1 MPHARPRHLE
11 SRIRQALAW
20 SPSVSLVG
28 MRQAGKTTLVKRI
41 CPGYLSFDDD
51 ALVGATEA
59 GTWDRF
65 LAQPRPLALDEV
77 QKAPRIFSRLKL
89 WIDERRRPGQFVLT
103 GSVRFLSR
111 RAIRESLTG
120 RTALLELLPLTVAE
134 AHARPLANGISRL
147 LRIDEPGLRRLE
159 ADAWC
164 SASTLESYCS
174 RGGMPGI
181 CFQRSESVRRH
192 AWDSHLDAVLA
203 RDLQLVYAT
212 RIGVSRIK
220 GLFAHMATQQGEPL
234 PLARLARIVAAS
246 DKTTTQLLL
255 AFESLFLIRR
265 HGKGW
270 YCEDMGLAAAAC
282 KASWLHE
289 GVPLRRWVFG
299 ELLAQLQFHHANN
312 HEFGEYR
319 TRGGACVP
327 FVITI
332 EDATLLL
339 TVDAGPE
346 PSEKSLKSL
355 GSFRG
360 RRRQVVRVAL
370 HAGDE
375 GWQTRRGVWC
385 LPARWLA

>member
-1 MPHARPRHLE
+1 MPHTRPRHLE

-28 MRQAGKTTLVKRI
+28 MRQSGKTTLVKRM

-59 GTWDRF
+59 GTWDQF

-77 QKAPRIFSRLKL
+77 QKAPRVFSRLKL

-134 AHARPLANGISRL
+134 AHGRPLADTVSRL
-147 LRIDEPGLRRLE
+147 LTLDDAALRRLE
-159 ADAWC
+159 AEAWC
-164 SASTLESYCS
+164 SATTLESYCA

-181 CFQRSESVRRH
+181 CFHRNESVRRH

-212 RIGVSRIK
+212 RIGVARMK
-220 GLFAHMATQQGEPL
+220 ALFAHMAAQQGEPL
-234 PLARLARIVAAS
+234 PLARMARIVGSS
-246 DKTTTQLLL
+246 DKTTAQVLH

-265 HGKGW
+265 HGKSW
-270 YCEDMGLAAAAC
+270 YCEDMGLAASAC
-282 KASWLHE
+282 KAAWLHNA
-289 GVPLRRWVFG
+289 VPLRRWVFG
-299 ELLAQLQFHHANN
+299 ELLSQLHIHHANN

-319 TRGGACVP
+319 TRGGAFIP
-327 FVITI
+327 FVITV
-332 EDATLLL
+332 ENAMLLL
-339 TVDAGPE
+339 SVDAAPA

-360 RRRQVVRVAL
+360 RARHITRVAL

-375 GWQTRRGVWC
+375 GWRTPRGIWC

>member
-1 MPHARPRHLE
+1 
-11 SRIRQALAW
+11 
-20 SPSVSLVG
+20 
-28 MRQAGKTTLVKRI
+28 
-41 CPGYLSFDDD
+41 
-51 ALVGATEA
+51 
-59 GTWDRF
+59 
-65 LAQPRPLALDEV
+65 
-77 QKAPRIFSRLKL
+77 
-89 WIDERRRPGQFVLT
+89 
-103 GSVRFLSR
+103 
-111 RAIRESLTG
+111 
-120 RTALLELLPLTVAE
+120 
-134 AHARPLANGISRL
+134 
-147 LRIDEPGLRRLE
+147 
-159 ADAWC
+159 
-164 SASTLESYCS
+164 
-174 RGGMPGI
+174 MPGI
-181 CFQRSESVRRH
+181 CFHRSEGVRRH

-220 GLFAHMATQQGEPL
+220 GLFAHMAAQQGEPL
-234 PLARLARIVAAS
+234 PLARLARIVGAS
-246 DKTTTQLLL
+246 DKTTTHLLQ

-265 HGKGW
+265 HGRGW
-270 YCEDMGLAAAAC
+270 YCEDMGLAASAC

-289 GVPLRRWVFG
+289 AVPLRRWVFG
-299 ELLAQLQFHHANN
+299 ELLAQLQIHHANN

-332 EDATLLL
+332 ENATVLLA
-339 TVDAGPE
+339 VDTAPA

-360 RRRQVVRVAL
+360 RGRHIVRVAL

>member
-11 SRIRQALAW
+11 NRIRQALAW

-28 MRQAGKTTLVKRI
+28 MRQSGKTTLVKRI

-77 QKAPRIFSRLKL
+77 QKAPRVFSRLKL

-134 AHARPLANGISRL
+134 AHGRPLADAVSRL
-147 LRIDEPGLRRLE
+147 LKLDEPAVRQLE
-159 ADAWC
+159 AGAWC
-164 SASTLESYCS
+164 SATILESYGT

-181 CFQRSESVRRH
+181 CFHRSESVRRH

-212 RIGVSRIK
+212 RISVSRIK
-220 GLFAHMATQQGEPL
+220 GLFAHIAAQQGEPL

-246 DKTTTQLLL
+246 DKTTAQLLH
-255 AFESLFLIRR
+255 AFESLFLVRR

-282 KASWLHE
+282 KGSWLHE
-289 GVPLRRWVFG
+289 AVPLRRWVYG
-299 ELLAQLQFHHANN
+299 ELLAQLQVHHANN

-319 TRGGACVP
+319 TRGGACIP
-327 FVITI
+327 FVIAI
-332 EDATLLL
+332 ENAKVLL
-339 TVDAGPE
+339 TVDAAPT

-360 RRRQVVRVAL
+360 RARRIVRVAL

-375 GWQTRRGVWC
+375 AWRSRRGVWC